1 MNFAATTSLRNR
13 AGGRPATNSI
23 LRRLPALVT
32 SASLTA
38 MLFVT
43 TAAPVA
49 ATTAPVLV
57 QAQGL
62 SGTVAEILWSP
73 VASATGTT
81 YKVYRNGTFVGGSP
95 ITSTI
100 YDDTGRTAN
109 TAYTYTVTAIVS
121 AVESSQSA
129 PSIAT
134 TQGAAD
140 IIAPTFN
147 AGSLTYG
154 TLTSSSAVLQWP
166 HASDNVGVVGFR
178 IMRGEDAITPVDII
192 TTDVALTYT
201 ATNLKADQTYTF
213 QVLAI
218 DAADNA
224 SAPLST
230 TFHTPPMNDSA
241 PSAVT
246 SGSMKVTAFS
256 ATRIDISWGTV
267 AGAVGYQIYRD
278 GVPIPGGEVDE
289 PASPWFSDNGLTTGT
304 TYSYTIVAFS
314 SEGNPAPSS
323 PAKTGTTLGTT
334 TVKIVRGPTAQWV
347 GPTSARVAWWTNIAS
362 PSVVNYGTPTPGGTP
377 ATDNTNVQNHV
388 VLLAGL
394 TPGTAYQYNVGNGA
408 GVTSGTA
415 KFTTSP
421 PAGTSFSFDAIGD
434 YGAASAGQQGNANRI
449 ASDSSAFLQ
458 TLGDNVYSEASDPNF
473 TTTYSEVDGHW
484 FKQMQAA
491 FTAKAL
497 WTANGNKEYYGHGTW
512 FNNIWAPNNEKW
524 YSYDWGDAHFLVI
537 DSSQPFDPASA
548 QYAWALADLQAHQAS
563 AWRIAVIQDPP
574 YSSTSNN
581 SSSMPVE
588 ASLVPLF
595 QAQGVQLVL
604 SGNSHNYE
612 RSKPLIDGAPVI
624 GGITYMVS
632 GNGGNAFNP
641 FTIPQPSWSAFRDDT
656 HYGYLKISVSAAALV
671 INEVSALDGSTL
683 DTTTINAAPGATYVP
698 ITPVRLLDSRFANGL
713 SGKFNANTPR
723 TFQVTGRAGI
733 PAAAVAVTGNL
744 TVTNQTVIGAAYLGP
759 DPIAFPTTST
769 LNFPVGDNRGNALT
783 VALSAAGKL
792 SATYMA
798 SSGTT
803 DLVFDVTG
811 YFLPDQ
817 SGATYFAVSPARL
830 LDSRFSNGLSGPFT
844 ANVPRTFQV
853 TTRGGVPANATAV
866 TGNLTVTNQTKIG
879 AAFLGPDPDPN
890 PPTSTLNFPVGD
902 NRGNALTVA
911 LSGTGSL
918 SLTYMASSGTSDFVF
933 DVTGYF
939 VPDTTGA
946 SFVPLTPARL
956 LDSRSGNGL
965 SGKFVPYTAR
975 TFQVSARGGVT
986 SNAVAVTGNLTVT
999 NQTVIGAAYLG
1010 PDPINFPSTSTLNFP
1025 VGDNRGNSVDIALS
1039 APVLN
1044 IRSLSLTYIATGGN
1058 TDFVFDVTGY
1068 FVP

>member
-1 MNFAATTSLRNR
+1 M
-13 AGGRPATNSI
+13 
-23 LRRLPALVT
+23 
-32 SASLTA
+32 
-38 MLFVT
+38 
-43 TAAPVA
+43 
-49 ATTAPVLV
+49 
-57 QAQGL
+57 
-62 SGTVAEILWSP
+62 
-73 VASATGTT
+73 
-81 YKVYRNGTFVGGSP
+81 
-95 ITSTI
+95 
-100 YDDTGRTAN
+100 
-109 TAYTYTVTAIVS
+109 
-121 AVESSQSA
+121 
-129 PSIAT
+129 
-134 TQGAAD
+134 
-140 IIAPTFN
+140 
-147 AGSLTYG
+147 G
-154 TLTSSSAVLQWP
+154 TLTSSSAVLSWP
-166 HASDNVGVVGFR
+166 HASDVDGVVGFR
-178 IMRGEDAITPVDII
+178 ILRGEDPTAPVDII
-192 TTDVALTYT
+192 TTDVALTYN
-201 ATNLKADQTYTF
+201 ATNLKSDTDYTF
-213 QVLAI
+213 QVQAI

-224 SAPLST
+224 SAPLSVG
-230 TFHTPPMNDSA
+230 FHTPVTSDSA
-241 PSAVT
+241 PPAVT
-246 SGSMKVTAFS
+246 TGGMKVTAFS
-256 ATRIDISWGTV
+256 STRIDLSWGTV
-267 AGAVGYQIYRD
+267 AGAVGYRIYR
-278 GVPIPGGEVDE
+278 GATLAGEVDE
-289 PASPWFSDNGLTTGT
+289 PAAPWFSDTVAPGT
-304 TYSYTIVAFS
+304 YAYTIIAFS
-314 SEGNPAPSS
+314 SGGNDAPSS
-323 PAKTGTTLGTT
+323 GAKSGTTLGATI
-334 TVKIVRGPTAQWV
+334 VKIVRGPTAQWV
-347 GPTSARVAWWTNIAS
+347 SPTSARVAWWTNITS
-362 PSVVNYGTPTPGGTP
+362 PSVVNFGTAGPSGTT
-377 ATDNTNVQNHV
+377 ATDTTPVQNHV

-394 TPGTAYQYNVGNGA
+394 TAATAYQYNVGNG
-408 GVTSGTA
+408 VLVSPTA

-434 YGAASAGQQGNANRI
+434 YGAASIGETQNAGRI

-491 FTAKAL
+491 FTAKSL

-671 INEVSALDGSTL
+671 VNEVSAADGSTL

-723 TFQVTGRAGI
+723 TFQVTGRGGV
-733 PAAAVAVTGNL
+733 PANATAVTGNL

-803 DLVFDVTG
+803 DFVFDVTG
-811 YFLPDQ
+811 YFVPDQ

-853 TTRGGVPANATAV
+853 TGRGGVPANATAV
-866 TGNLTVTNQTKIG
+866 TGNLTVTNQTVIG
-879 AAFLGPDPDPN
+879 AAYLGPDPIAFPT
-890 PPTSTLNFPVGD
+890 TSTLNFPVGD

-1010 PDPINFPSTSTLNFP
+1010 PDPIDFPSTSTLNFP